1 MTRAVDEELRHLRS
15 LLIRGRS
22 GEGVAA
28 AEVMAREADPAAR
41 ADALLMRVAGLI
53 NLGRRAE
60 FAAALDAATS
70 AVKASAAPQRYGRLY
85 AFAAIIAHLND
96 SVERCVTYLVR
107 SSRALGTIEHHG
119 EDVACAWH
127 DLAMAYSY
135 VGFHGYALSAMQR
148 ARREALAADVSE
160 ADFVTPAIRV
170 RLAVWHDHHGD
181 TDACLRVLR
190 DVTSELDWHRGAQ
203 PGGQGAIRPVSL
215 GSYGYAAA
223 RLAVAGE
230 SAGIDPLPLLRVAG
244 DSQRARDLRILGEV
258 CLDIATGL
266 PQAALRRLDSS
277 PVSPAT
283 LGSAEP
289 YRLRALA
296 HLAAGDPAQAY
307 HADRYAFRVASAQSE
322 RIRELFVEGAAA
334 RLEHEQMQRKVARYA
349 DEALT
354 DPLTGLPNR
363 RSLEQHVAALVARGE
378 TAVLAICDL
387 DGFKLVNDV
396 HGHLC
401 GDLVLQRVAAVIAR
415 VMRRGDLVARYG
427 GDEFVVVLPGTG
439 PAEARDVANRIVT
452 AIRAEDWASIAPG
465 TPVSLSIGWAEA
477 DSGHALTEA
486 FARADRA
493 MLRAKAS

>member
-1 MTRAVDEELRHLRS
+1 VTRAAEPELRRLRG

-22 GEGVAA
+22 GV
-28 AEVMAREADPAAR
+28 
-41 ADALLMRVAGLI
+41 GLI
-53 NLGRRAE
+53 NLGRRVE

-70 AVKASAAPQRYGRLY
+70 AVKESPAPQRYGRLY
-85 AFAAIIAHLND
+85 AFASIIAHLDD
-96 SVERCVTYLVR
+96 SLERCVTYLVR
-107 SSRALGTIEHHG
+107 SARSLNAIEHHD

-148 ARREALAADVSE
+148 ARREAQDAGISE

-190 DVTSELDWHRGAQ
+190 DVTSELDWHRSAQ
-203 PGGQGAIRPVSL
+203 PGGQAKMRPVSL

-230 SAGIDPLPLLRVAG
+230 SSDFDPLPLLRVAG
-244 DSQRARDLRILGEV
+244 DSQRARDLRILGET
-258 CLDIATGL
+258 CLDIAAGL
-266 PQAALRRLDSS
+266 PQAALRRLDNS
-277 PVSPAT
+277 PVTPAT
-283 LGSAEP
+283 LGGAEP

-296 HLAAGDPAQAY
+296 HLAAGDPTQAY
-307 HADRYAFRVASAQSE
+307 HADRFAFRVASAQSE
-322 RIRELFVEGAAA
+322 RIRDLFVEGAAA
-334 RLEHEQMQRKVARYA
+334 RLDHEHMQRAVARYA
-349 DEALT
+349 GEALT

-363 RSLEQHVAALVARGE
+363 RSLEQHVASLVAGGE

-439 PAEARDVANRIVT
+439 PVEAKEVATRIVR
-452 AIRAEDWASIAPG
+452 AVGAEDWASIAPG
-465 TPVSLSIGWAEA
+465 TPITVSIGWAEA
-477 DSGHALTEA
+477 NSGLALSEA